1 MQTLAAEMALKAASV
16 SVAFSGLKA
25 LQDVDLT
32 LARGAICGLIGP
44 NGSGKTTL
52 LNVLS
57 GVIKPTAGAVSIGD
71 RDVTGWPAHRI
82 AGAGVARTFQN
93 IRLFGRLTVL
103 ENVAVGAAL
112 DPAHPSGA
120 ALKRAAREMLD
131 RTDLL
136 EFAERRANTLPYGI
150 RRRVEIARALA
161 TKPTFV
167 LLDEPAAGAN
177 ERESDTL
184 RQLIGSLRQT
194 FEVGILVVEHDLR
207 LIMRLADRIIVLNEG
222 HRIAEGT
229 AEEVSRDP
237 LVLEAYLGQRS
248 AGEDQ
253 AGHQGR
259 PPTPPAL
266 AGDMSFPSAT

>member
-1 MQTLAAEMALKAASV
+1 M

-57 GVIKPTAGAVSIGD
+57 GVIKPTEGAVFIGH

-112 DPAHPSGA
+112 DPARPSGA

-131 RTDLL
+131 RTELL

-222 HRIAEGT
+222 HRIAEGS
-229 AEEVSRDP
+229 AEEVSREP

-248 AGEDQ
+248 AGEAQ
-253 AGHQGR
+253 AGHPGR
-259 PPTPPAL
+259 PPTPPAR